1 MELISELTLPA
12 AAARLNCP
20 GLCPERRRG
29 GRGGADGSPR
39 SLPVGLCAAA
49 ARQTVPGGSACR
61 QAAVAGALTRR
72 RTAST
77 RNRIAA
83 IGQSPMRLCLN
94 RNSNGILLLARAPA
108 DPPACVGVGVCALV
122 CLFPCLCV
130 RGRTR
135 GVDRA
140 RDGALRVLSPM
151 KHESACWTERGE
163 EMEAAGRKRVG
174 RREEASG
181 AKRVPRR
188 PPPRP
193 SRV

>member
-20 GLCPERRRG
+20 GLRRSG
-29 GRGGADGSPR
+29 GSGGADGSPR
-39 SLPVGLCAAA
+39 SLPVGLSAAA

-122 CLFPCLCV
+122 YLFPCLCV

-135 GVDRA
+135 GVDR
-140 RDGALRVLSPM
+140 DGALRVLSPL
-151 KHESACWTERGE
+151 KHESACGTERGK

-193 SRV
+193 PRV